1 MLDIP
6 KLLRYVGFSGNVNI
20 KEPWQKPWK
29 LSEYVP
35 KECYLDQHAQLNKV
49 TDNIERSLPDK
60 PEGYFWKIESK
71 GYYDANLQGYC
82 YTAYARC
89 IPDYLLG
96 Y

>member
-6 KLLRYVGFSGNVNI
+6 KLLRYVGFSGDADP

-35 KECYLDQHAQLNKV
+35 KESYLDQNAQLNKV
-49 TDNIERSLPDK
+49 ADRIEQSLPDK
-60 PEGYFWKIESK
+60 PEGYFWKIESEE
-71 GYYDANLQGYC
+71 YYDPVLQCYR

-89 IPDYLLG
+89 LPDYLLG